1 MFPLPDARTSLI
13 LRSQVMPAAPA
24 SRSSVTLSAGMENVL
39 SEWGDPYLLLDR
51 VIYTLNIDANFKLMA
66 SILQ

>member
-1 MFPLPDARTSLI
+1 MFPFPDARTSLI

-24 SRSSVTLSAGMENVL
+24 SRSSVTLSAGMENVS
-39 SEWGDPYLLLDR
+39 SELGGPLLDR
-51 VIYTLNIDANFKLMA
+51 VIYALNVDANFKPMA